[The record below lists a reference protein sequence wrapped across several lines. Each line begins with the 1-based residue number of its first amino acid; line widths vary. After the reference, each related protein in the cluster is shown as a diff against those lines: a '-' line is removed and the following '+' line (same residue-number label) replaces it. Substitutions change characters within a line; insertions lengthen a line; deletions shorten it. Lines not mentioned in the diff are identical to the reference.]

1 MTKMNISEKIKKCRN
16 RLNLSQIELAK
27 LSGVTSPAISQFES
41 GIRKPSFESLPKL
54 ADALG
59 VTTDYLVGIKR
70 KNFDDILSDPKIAPM
85 FKGFTDL
92 SEEEKE
98 SVYLFYQFIKHKSGK
113 ES

>member
-1 MTKMNISEKIKKCRN
+1 MNVSEKIKRCRN
-16 RLNLSQIELAK
+16 RLSLSQTELSK
-27 LSGVTSPAISQFES
+27 LSNLTPPAISQFES
-41 GIRKPSFESLPKL
+41 GTRKPSFESLAKL

-70 KNFDDILSDPKIAPM
+70 KNFDDILSDPKVAPM
-85 FKGFTDL
+85 FKGFMDL